1 MLGTSYIIRCSIH
14 NRIFKP
20 LDHDLWQKVLD
31 EGEGKAG
38 ILYLEF
44 VDDISQYQRFYS
56 GTIVRMVCEELGYD
70 NRDRSDLKLVRKM
83 LKDNYNE
90 GVSTSELDTV
100 EKWTGYLEGLKL
112 GLGREHG
119 IYIP

>member
-20 LDHDLWQKVLD
+20 LDYGLWQEVLD
-31 EGEGKAG
+31 KGEGKAG

-44 VDDISQYQRFYS
+44 VDDISQYQKFYS

-70 NRDRSDLKLVRKM
+70 NRDKEDLKLVRKM
-83 LKDNYNE
+83 LKDRYNE
-90 GVSTSELDTV
+90 GVSTGELDTV
-100 EKWTGYLEGLKL
+100 EKWEGYLERLKL
-112 GLGREHG
+112 GLGSEHG